1 MVFEHYTERNWL
13 TLLMLC
19 ILGAILLIHG
29 SVILV
34 NLHYQQRLFISNT
47 ALDSIG
53 SCAEITAGLIF
64 LVLGVFQDSVV
75 EELNGFLDSIHVR

>member
-13 TLLMLC
+13 TLLILC

-29 SVILV
+29 SAILV
-34 NLHYQQRLFISNT
+34 NLYYQQKLFVSNT
-47 ALDSIG
+47 ALDSLG
-53 SCAEITAGLIF
+53 SCAEITGGLIF
-64 LVLGVFQDSVV
+64 LVLGVFQDSVI